1 MGLADGHQVLMMDGP
16 SFLDERSEVKVMY
29 HREYSELTVMYV
41 QELSELTVMYVQE
54 LSELTA
60 CTTKMTLMTQIDL
73 D

>member
-1 MGLADGHQVLMMDGP
+1 MMDGP
-16 SFLDERSEVKVMY
+16 SFLGKRSEVKVMF

-60 CTTKMTLMTQIDL
+60 CTTKVTLMTQIDL
-73 D
+73 DRQKCM